1 MRAERQGIIVWFQNR
16 RNIKQIKRY
25 GHLIYT
31 SKKLKYAVLYVD
43 QDKIDDI
50 ENKLKKLSFISKID
64 RSHKPFIRTNFEKVT
79 PDKDKKYDY
88 NMGI

>member
-1 MRAERQGIIVWFQNR
+1 MRTKRQGIIIWFQHR
-16 RNIKQIKRY
+16 RNIKQIRRY

-43 QDKIDDI
+43 QDNV
-50 ENKLKKLSFISKID
+50 EAVEEKLMKLSFISKVE
-64 RSHKPFIRTNFEKVT
+64 RSHKPFISVDFDSIVPEKE
-79 PDKDKKYDY
+79 KKYDY